1 MTKYFS
7 PEYSVSVDLLQTG
20 VFIRLEDRWFN
31 HPFLFGNFKI
41 KQQKQIDILKSLG
54 ITQVICVPEK
64 SDRLPLSSRPA
75 PATGQAEA
83 APAPAGPD
91 PAQAA
96 LTEAMW
102 QAKRERMERL
112 KERRAVIQRTEERF
126 NKSLVQVPNLMKNL
140 MSGSEAS
147 VGQAEVVIG
156 EIVETLLDDRDAA
169 LHLVNIRSKEE
180 SIYYHSLNVAVLAL
194 ILGRQARL
202 DAPRMRS
209 LGMGALFH
217 DVGKHRI
224 PKKVL
229 KKASPL
235 TKSELALIKLH
246 PRYGTEIV
254 GRCNDFPADAAQV
267 IADHHEALDGQGYPQ
282 GLKGGQINEL
292 ARITSIA
299 DVYDNLCNQ
308 PVAAKSLTPY
318 QALAYMYSERKGQ
331 LDPELLMLFIRVL
344 GVYPPGTIVGLN
356 NQMVGLVIAV
366 NPKNPLKPSLLLY
379 DPDIPKH
386 EALILDLTDDPDLAI
401 TESLHPSKLPREI
414 YDYLSPRTRVTYF
427 VEDNL
432 RNPSQT

>member
-1 MTKYFS
+1 MTRYFS

-20 VFIRLEDRWFN
+20 VFIRLDNRWFN
-31 HPFLFGNFKI
+31 HPFLFSNFKI
-41 KQQKQIDILKSLG
+41 KAQKQIDILKSLG
-54 ITQVICVPEK
+54 ITHVICVPEK
-64 SDRLPLSSRPA
+64 SDRLPLSHRSGPGGQGAA
-75 PATGQAEA
+75 PA
-83 APAPAGPD
+83 APAPPS
-91 PAQAA
+91 PEQAA
-96 LTEAMW
+96 LAEEMW
-102 QAKRERMERL
+102 RDKRERMERL

-147 VGQAEVVIG
+147 VEQAEVMIG
-156 EIVETLLDDRDAA
+156 DIVDILLADKDAA
-169 LHLVNIRSKEE
+169 VHLVNIRSKEE
-180 SIYYHSLNVAVLAL
+180 NIYYHSLNVAVLAL

-229 KKASPL
+229 KKATPW

-246 PRYGTEIV
+246 PRYGLEIV
-254 GRCNDFPADAAQV
+254 GRCNNFPADAAQV
-267 IADHHEALDGQGYPQ
+267 IADHHETMDGQGYPE
-282 GLKGGQINEL
+282 GLKGERINEL
-292 ARITSIA
+292 ARIASIVDA
-299 DVYDNLCNQ
+299 YDNLCNQ
-308 PVAAKSLTPY
+308 PSAAKSLTPY
-318 QALAYMYSERKGQ
+318 QALAYMYSERKSQ

-344 GVYPPGTIVGLN
+344 GIYPPGTIVTLN

-401 TESLHPSKLPREI
+401 VESLHPSKLPREI
-414 YDYLSPRTRVTYF
+414 YDYLSPRTRVTYYL
-427 VEDNL
+427 EDNL
-432 RNPSQT
+432 HPPSQG